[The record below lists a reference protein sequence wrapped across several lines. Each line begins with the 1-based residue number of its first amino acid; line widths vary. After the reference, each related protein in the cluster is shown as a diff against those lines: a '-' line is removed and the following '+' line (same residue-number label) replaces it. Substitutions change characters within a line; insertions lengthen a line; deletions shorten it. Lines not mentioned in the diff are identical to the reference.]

1 MQLDILLIPFGF
13 YGMVW
18 WDGVPHEN
26 GIKNQWPFQEPK
38 LEVSTI
44 YEAYIRPMK
53 GISPEN
59 MAKNMVQYLHFR
71 ILKFPL
77 KC

>member
-38 LEVSTI
+38 WEVSTI
-44 YEAYIRPMK
+44 YEAYIRPM
-53 GISPEN
+53 
-59 MAKNMVQYLHFR
+59 
-71 ILKFPL
+71 
-77 KC
+77 

>member
-44 YEAYIRPMK
+44 YEAYIRPMQGNIPTK
-53 GISPEN
+53 YGLIWYSTS
-59 MAKNMVQYLHFR
+59 
-71 ILKFPL
+71 ILGS
-77 KC
+77 